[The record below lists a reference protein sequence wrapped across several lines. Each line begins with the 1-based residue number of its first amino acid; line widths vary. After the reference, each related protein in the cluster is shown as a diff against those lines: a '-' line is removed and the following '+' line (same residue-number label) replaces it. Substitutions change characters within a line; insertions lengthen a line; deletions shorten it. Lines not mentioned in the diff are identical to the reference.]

1 LKTILIKNYKKS
13 VDKGF
18 SSPHIDYAKGEQIM
32 TVKQTT
38 LELESLK
45 QTLNDLQ
52 KRVKATCSKI
62 KDGFSNEDALPLIE
76 EMETTLTH
84 AQVVMLCLSAQI
96 KIKG

>member
-1 LKTILIKNYKKS
+1 MPVT
-13 VDKGF
+13 
-18 SSPHIDYAKGEQIM
+18 
-32 TVKQTT
+32 QTT

-52 KRVKATCSKI
+52 KRIKGTYNKI
-62 KDGFSNEDALPLIE
+62 KTGFTNEDALPLIE

-96 KIKG
+96 KMKG